1 IFGNKLIER
10 HNLERCLGGAGL
22 LQHKDTESKTTSKC
36 YGFVSSLRLRLSLVR
51 VCLSSSPRSFGFRH
65 A

>member
-1 IFGNKLIER
+1 GNKLIER

-36 YGFVSSLRLRLSLVR
+36 YGFVSSLKAPNHPVR
-51 VCLSSSPRSFGFRH
+51 GLFLKRRGMRYQTAAS
-65 A
+65 